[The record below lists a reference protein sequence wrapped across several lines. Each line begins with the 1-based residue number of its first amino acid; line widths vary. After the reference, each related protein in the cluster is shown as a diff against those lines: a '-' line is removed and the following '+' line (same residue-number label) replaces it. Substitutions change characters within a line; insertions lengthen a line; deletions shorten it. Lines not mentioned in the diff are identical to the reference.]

1 MDLLNTKI
9 EDDGAYGTVD
19 VQISPIGDFKGSSA
33 DGKPI
38 PEHITKE
45 TLTQLADSL
54 NESNDEILVDVDH
67 KSTRSGNDKDTKA
80 AGWLSKFIV
89 DPIKGM
95 FAKLKLTRYGRDLV
109 DSREYR
115 RLSPVFA
122 LNTNGEPIE
131 LHSVGMTNRP
141 ALNMK
146 PILNSEPNAKEIIE
160 MQITKDDLI
169 QLIKDTVMSMNETPV
184 EEKKDMADTTDTSE
198 KCDTDDGTCDTDDVE
213 DKVEEKVEE
222 KTEVSNACGKAKVV
236 KNEDAKEETATTTAE
251 TPKATED
258 KEIVADKNEEKKEK
272 EVIKIQALNSTPSVG
287 IGDSVTPKC
296 GWESK
301 HGKAFFD
308 ELKRMGY
315 KF

>member
-67 KSTRSGNDKDTKA
+67 KSTKSGNDKDTKA

-89 DPIKGM
+89 DPIKGL
-95 FAKLKLTRYGRDLV
+95 FAKMKLTRYGRDLV

-115 RLSPVFA
+115 HLSPVFA
-122 LNTNGEPIE
+122 LNANGEPIE

-141 ALNMK
+141 ALSMK
-146 PILNSEPNAKEIIE
+146 PILNSEPNEPNTKEIIE
-160 MQITKDDLI
+160 MEITKDDLI
-169 QLIKDTVMSMNETPV
+169 QLIKDTVAAMNEAPV
-184 EEKKDMADTTDTSE
+184 EEKKDMADMPDMPE
-198 KCDTDDGTCDTDDVE
+198 KCDTCDTDDVE
-213 DKVEEKVEE
+213 DKIEDKVEE
-222 KTEVSNACGKAKVV
+222 KTEVTNACGKTKVV
-236 KNEDAKEETATTTAE
+236 KNEDAKEDPATTTAE

>member
-1 MDLLNTKI
+1 MDFLDTKI
-9 EDDGAYGTVD
+9 EEDGAYGTVD

-45 TLTQLADSL
+45 TLTKLADSL

-122 LNTNGEPIE
+122 LNANGEPIE

-146 PILNSEPNAKEIIE
+146 PILNSEPNIKESIE
-160 MQITKDDLI
+160 MEITKDDLI
-169 QLIKDTVMSMNETPV
+169 QLIKDTVASMNEAPAEDTAEMKEV
-184 EEKKDMADTTDTSE
+184 EEVKEDKASDDKTDTT
-198 KCDTDDGTCDTDDVE
+198 DVE
-213 DKVEEKVEE
+213 DKVEVE
-222 KTEVSNACGKAKVV
+222 NACGKAKVA
-236 KNEDAKEETATTTAE
+236 KNEEVKEEPAKTPAE
-251 TPKATED
+251 APKASED
-258 KEIVADKNEEKKEK
+258 KEIAVDKKEDKTEK
-272 EVIKIQALNSTPSVG
+272 EVIKIQALNSAPTVG
-287 IGDSVTPKC
+287 IGDSVSDSC
-296 GWESK
+296 GWERK
-301 HGKAFFD
+301 TGKAFFD
-308 ELKRMGY
+308 ELKKMGY

>member
-1 MDLLNTKI
+1 MDFLDNKI
-9 EDDGAYGTVD
+9 EEDGAYGTVD

-45 TLTQLADSL
+45 TLTKLADSL

-122 LNTNGEPIE
+122 LNANGEPIE

-146 PILNSEPNAKEIIE
+146 PILNSEPNIKESLE
-160 MQITKDDLI
+160 MEVTKEDLI
-169 QLIKDTVMSMNETPV
+169 QLIKDTVMSMNEAPV
-184 EEKKDMADTTDTSE
+184 EEKKDTTDTTETSE
-198 KCDTDDGTCDTDDVE
+198 KCDADGTYDTDVVEDKVE
-213 DKVEEKVEE
+213 DKVEEK
-222 KTEVSNACGKAKVV
+222 KEVTNACGKAKVV
-236 KNEDAKEETATTTAE
+236 KNEEVKEEPAPAE
-251 TPKATED
+251 TPKAPED
-258 KEIVADKNEEKKEK
+258 KEIAVDKNEEKKEK
-272 EVIKIQALNSTPSVG
+272 EIIKIQALNSTPSVG

-296 GWESK
+296 GWETK

-308 ELKRMGY
+308 ELKKMGY
-315 KF
+315 HV

>member
-45 TLTQLADSL
+45 TLTSLADSL

-67 KSTRSGNDKDTKA
+67 KSTKSGNDKDTKA

-89 DPIKGM
+89 DPIKGL
-95 FAKLKLTRYGRDLV
+95 FAKMKLTRYGRDLV

-115 RLSPVFA
+115 HLSPVFA
-122 LNTNGEPIE
+122 LNANGEPIE

-141 ALNMK
+141 ALSMK
-146 PILNSEPNAKEIIE
+146 PILNSEPNAKEIIDME
-160 MQITKDDLI
+160 ITKDDLI
-169 QLIKDTVMSMNETPV
+169 QLIKDTVAAMNETPT
-184 EEKKDMADTTDTSE
+184 EEKKDMTDKPDT
-198 KCDTDDGTCDTDDVE
+198 CDTCDTDDVE
-213 DKVEEKVEE
+213 DKVEDKIEDKIEE
-222 KTEVSNACGKAKVV
+222 KTEVANACGKAKVV
-236 KNEDAKEETATTTAE
+236 KNEEMKEETATTTAE
-251 TPKATED
+251 TPKAPED

-296 GWESK
+296 GWENK

>member
-1 MDLLNTKI
+1 MDFLDTKI
-9 EDDGAYGTVD
+9 EEDGAYGTVD

-45 TLTQLADSL
+45 TLTKLADSL

-67 KSTRSGNDKDTKA
+67 KSTKSGNDKDTKA

-122 LNTNGEPIE
+122 LNANGEPIE

-146 PILNSEPNAKEIIE
+146 PILNSEPNIKESIE
-160 MQITKDDLI
+160 MEITKDDLI
-169 QLIKDTVMSMNETPV
+169 QLIKDTVASMNEAPVEDKAEMKEVEEVKEEKASDDTTDTCDTCEV
-184 EEKKDMADTTDTSE
+184 EEKK
-198 KCDTDDGTCDTDDVE
+198 
-213 DKVEEKVEE
+213 
-222 KTEVSNACGKAKVV
+222 EVVNACGKAKVV
-236 KNEDAKEETATTTAE
+236 KNEEVKEEPAATTTAE
-251 TPKATED
+251 APKASED
-258 KEIVADKNEEKKEK
+258 KEIAVDKNEDKTEK
-272 EVIKIQALNSTPSVG
+272 EVIKIQALNSAPTVG
-287 IGDSVTPKC
+287 IGDSVTDSC
-296 GWESK
+296 VWECK

-308 ELKRMGY
+308 ELKKMGY

>member
-67 KSTRSGNDKDTKA
+67 KSTKSGNDKDTKA

-89 DPIKGM
+89 DPIKGL
-95 FAKLKLTRYGRDLV
+95 FAKMKLTRYGRDLV

-115 RLSPVFA
+115 HLSPVFA
-122 LNTNGEPIE
+122 LNANGEPIE

-141 ALNMK
+141 ALSMK
-146 PILNSEPNAKEIIE
+146 PILNSEPNTKEIIE
-160 MQITKDDLI
+160 MEITKDDLI
-169 QLIKDTVMSMNETPV
+169 QLIKDTVAAMNEAPV
-184 EEKKDMADTTDTSE
+184 EEVKEEKSSTE
-198 KCDTDDGTCDTDDVE
+198 KCDADGTCDTVDTE
-213 DKVEEKVEE
+213 DKVEE

-236 KNEDAKEETATTTAE
+236 KNEEVKEDPAKTTAE
-251 TPKATED
+251 TPKAPED
-258 KEIVADKNEEKKEK
+258 KEIAVDKNEEKKEK
-272 EVIKIQALNSTPSVG
+272 EIIKIQALNSTPSVG
-287 IGDSVTPKC
+287 IGDSVAPKC
-296 GWESK
+296 GWETK

-308 ELKRMGY
+308 ELKKMGY

>member
-1 MDLLNTKI
+1 MDFLDTKI
-9 EDDGAYGTVD
+9 EEDGAYGTVD

-45 TLTQLADSL
+45 TLTKLADSL

-122 LNTNGEPIE
+122 LNANGEPIE

-141 ALNMK
+141 ALSMK
-146 PILNSEPNAKEIIE
+146 PILNSEPNIKESIE
-160 MQITKDDLI
+160 MEITKDDLI
-169 QLIKDTVMSMNETPV
+169 QLIKDTVASMNEAPAEEKAEMKEVEEVKEEKASDDTTDTTDTTDTREV
-184 EEKKDMADTTDTSE
+184 EEKK
-198 KCDTDDGTCDTDDVE
+198 
-213 DKVEEKVEE
+213 
-222 KTEVSNACGKAKVV
+222 EVVNACGKAKVV
-236 KNEDAKEETATTTAE
+236 KNEEVKEEPAKAE
-251 TPKATED
+251 APKASED
-258 KEIVADKNEEKKEK
+258 KEIAVDKDEAKKEK
-272 EVIKIQALNSTPSVG
+272 EVIKIQALNSAPTVG
-287 IGDSVTPKC
+287 IGDPVTDSC
-296 GWESK
+296 GWERK

-308 ELKRMGY
+308 ELKKMGY

>member
-1 MDLLNTKI
+1 MNLLDTKI

-67 KSTRSGNDKDTKA
+67 KSTKSGNDKDTKA

-89 DPIKGM
+89 DPIKGL
-95 FAKLKLTRYGRDLV
+95 FAKMKLTRYGRDLV

-115 RLSPVFA
+115 HLSPVFA
-122 LNTNGEPIE
+122 LNANGEPIE

-141 ALNMK
+141 ALSMK
-146 PILNSEPNAKEIIE
+146 PILNSKPNEELIE
-160 MQITKDDLI
+160 MDITKEDLI
-169 QLIKDTVMSMNETPV
+169 QLIKDTVATLNEAPT
-184 EEKKDMADTTDTSE
+184 EEKKEVADTTDTTE
-198 KCDTDDGTCDTDDVE
+198 KCDTDDGTCDKVE
-213 DKVEEKVEE
+213 DKVEEKVED
-222 KTEVSNACGKAKVV
+222 KTEVANACGKAKVV
-236 KNEDAKEETATTTAE
+236 KNEDAKEDPATTTAE
-251 TPKATED
+251 TPKAPED

-272 EVIKIQALNSTPSVG
+272 EIIKIQALNSTPSVG
-287 IGDSVTPKC
+287 IGDSVAPKC
-296 GWESK
+296 GWENK

-308 ELKRMGY
+308 ELKKMGY

>member
-1 MDLLNTKI
+1 MDFLDTKI
-9 EDDGAYGTVD
+9 EEDGAYGTVD

-45 TLTQLADSL
+45 TLTKLADSL

-122 LNTNGEPIE
+122 LNANGEPIE

-141 ALNMK
+141 ALNIK
-146 PILNSEPNAKEIIE
+146 PILNSEPNIKESIE
-160 MQITKDDLI
+160 MEITKDDLI
-169 QLIKDTVMSMNETPV
+169 QLIKDTVASMNEAPAEDKAEMKEV
-184 EEKKDMADTTDTSE
+184 EEVKEEKASDDTTDTTDTSE
-198 KCDTDDGTCDTDDVE
+198 
-213 DKVEEKVEE
+213 VEEK
-222 KTEVSNACGKAKVV
+222 KEVVNACGKAKVV
-236 KNEDAKEETATTTAE
+236 KNEEVKEEPAPAE
-251 TPKATED
+251 APKASED
-258 KEIVADKNEEKKEK
+258 KEIAVDKDEAKKEK
-272 EVIKIQALNSTPSVG
+272 EVIKIQALNSAPTVG
-287 IGDSVTPKC
+287 IGDSVTDSC
-296 GWESK
+296 GWACK

-308 ELKRMGY
+308 ELKKMGY